1 MGHLIIIYQRGLKMN
16 LITSFM
22 INHSILFWLLVIL
35 SGIYLI
41 GFIFFLFNSKSLD
54 VAIKWPLYLLFM
66 LFGNIQ

>member
-1 MGHLIIIYQRGLKMN
+1 MN